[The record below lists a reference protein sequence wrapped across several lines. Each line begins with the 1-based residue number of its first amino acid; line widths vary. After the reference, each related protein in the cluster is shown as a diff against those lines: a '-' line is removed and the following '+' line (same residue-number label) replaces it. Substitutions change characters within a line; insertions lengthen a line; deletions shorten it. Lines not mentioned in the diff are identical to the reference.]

1 MSAKRWCAVPEC
13 TQRFDNMKKHLFR
26 FSKDHDRWLQWIQA
40 CGRLDLQSKGPAYA
54 YNNCYLCHLHFEERW
69 YNVNK
74 VRARLHPD
82 AVPTR
87 FFEPDFNIRNTVTTS
102 QSEDNIYIAHTN
114 NKKEEEEEI
123 EMDNQQQQEIN
134 KNTDDTVVQINN
146 NKSVQTIEQPIQEG
160 NDNRKVSSNISNTS
174 HISSDNS
181 PRKKKLRAKILKL
194 QAQNKTLRETIRRLR
209 KQKEEKK
216 KRKTTPIE
224 KEGNEH
230 TTLRELGHC
239 DNSHVN
245 LE

>member
-13 TQRFDNMKKHLFR
+13 TQRFDNVKKHFFR
-26 FSKDHDRWLQWIQA
+26 FPKDHDRWLQWIQA
-40 CGRLDLQSKGPAYA
+40 CGRLDLQPKGPAYA
-54 YNNCYLCHLHFEERW
+54 YNNCYLCHLHFEEKW

-74 VRARLHPD
+74 VRTRLHPD

-87 FFEPDFNIRNTVTTS
+87 FFEPNFNISNIVVAS
-102 QSEDNIYIAHTN
+102 QSEEDNVNIANIN
-114 NKKEEEEEI
+114 NTEEEEEI
-123 EMDNQQQQEIN
+123 EVDNQQQEEIN

-146 NKSVQTIEQPIQEG
+146 NKFVQTIEQPIQEG
-160 NDNRKVSSNISNTS
+160 NDNRKASSNKFSTS
-174 HISSDNS
+174 HISSENS
-181 PRKKKLRAKILKL
+181 PRKRKLRAKILKL
-194 QAQNKTLRETIRRLR
+194 KAQNKTLRETIRRLR

-216 KRKTTPIE
+216 RKTTPIE

-230 TTLRELGHC
+230 TTLQELGHC